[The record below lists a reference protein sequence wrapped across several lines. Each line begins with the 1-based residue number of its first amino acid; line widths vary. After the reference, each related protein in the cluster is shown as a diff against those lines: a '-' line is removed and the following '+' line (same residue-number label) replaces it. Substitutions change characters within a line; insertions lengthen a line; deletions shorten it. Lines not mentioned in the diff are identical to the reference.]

1 MTELWLKFKD
11 ATGDGKRMLVERE
24 KFVVGRHSEND
35 LSIVDGRL
43 SRQHIKIERFA
54 DVFIVSDC
62 NSSNGTTLNDAALDE
77 PVALKNEDKLN
88 LGGGLKIEVEIV
100 SDDPNAN
107 NLSAQERGN
116 GDSAKNEADE
126 LNGASS
132 GQTAA
137 ADSGGNSISTFVLLL
152 VPVLG
157 IFVLLVAG
165 GLFLAFSGRTE
176 NETVKSEGGFI
187 YSSTR
192 ESKVKENDSTE
203 QTPTPRLSEKT
214 ASTPGT
220 NGAPTTQTELE
231 PTTPVNKTSGDVEKT
246 VQNSASFLRKIA
258 LNDPKSF
265 LTDKQAEAVSAKIN
279 GLKNS
284 AALAENLKSVKKN
297 ASQFSSLASTQNLK
311 PQFLATAAL
320 AKIGSQRGDALAV
333 AQQMLPIL
341 GELKITLD
349 NKLADDNLLIIAGY
363 ERGAAGNPRALQSV
377 LEALSKQTQ
386 NTSPREIRTIWFLKQ
401 QNKITDA
408 EYNFALQFLAI
419 GTIAQNPKDFGI
431 AADALTF

>member
-11 ATGDGKRMLVERE
+11 ANGDDKRIPVERE

-35 LSIVDGRL
+35 LAIADGRL
-43 SRQHIKIERFA
+43 SRRHIKIERFA
-54 DVFIVSDC
+54 DIFIVSDC
-62 NSSNGTTLNDAALDE
+62 GSSNGTTLNDQNLTE
-77 PVALKNEDKLN
+77 PVALKNEDRLN
-88 LGGGLKIEVEIV
+88 LGGGLEIEVEIV
-100 SDDPNAN
+100 SDEPNAN
-107 NLSAQERGN
+107 NLSANGN
-116 GDSAKNEADE
+116 GDEDSASAEAG
-126 LNGASS
+126 NSVSASS
-132 GQTAA
+132 GQAVA
-137 ADSGGNSISTFVLLL
+137 ADSNGSSILTTVLLL

-165 GLFLAFSGRTE
+165 GLFLVFSGKSE
-176 NETVKSEGGFI
+176 KETVKSEGGFV

-192 ESKVKENDSTE
+192 DSSAKENDSTDE
-203 QTPTPRLSEKT
+203 TPTPKSSDKT
-214 ASTPGT
+214 TSTSVINT
-220 NGAPTTQTELE
+220 APTIETEAE
-231 PTTPVNKTSGDVEKT
+231 PTTTVNKTSGDVEKT

-258 LNDPKSF
+258 LNDPKAF

-297 ASQFSSLASTQNLK
+297 AAQISSLASAQNIK

-320 AKIGSQRGDALAV
+320 AKIGNQKGDALAV
-333 AQQMLPIL
+333 AQQMLPVL

-401 QNKITDA
+401 QGKITDA

-431 AADALTF
+431 AADAITF